1 MEALPHLAL
10 RNLVRFLCPED
21 IVRLGRT
28 CKRMYSVMPRVVLA
42 KEKWLGEDSHIH
54 EYYGER
60 VSSEPYFDTP
70 ELASTVKS
78 LCLSVTWRDQGW
90 GNRKGCFYL
99 YLMRPVANGKPI
111 QIAVHGNLFGIA
123 EHYEKSAK
131 VAIHRHPVVTEAKPR
146 DFHRFMRR
154 AGGGEGHEL
163 RVRNFR
169 AVATMYKLI
178 Y

>member
-1 MEALPHLAL
+1 M
-10 RNLVRFLCPED
+10 FLFVSD
-21 IVRLGRT
+21 AT
-28 CKRMYSVMPRVVLA
+28 CCQWKA
-42 KEKWLGEDSHIH
+42 DSD
-54 EYYGER
+54 
-60 VSSEPYFDTP
+60 SS
-70 ELASTVKS
+70 
-78 LCLSVTWRDQGW
+78 TWE
-90 GNRKGCFYL
+90 
-99 YLMRPVANGKPI
+99 
-111 QIAVHGNLFGIA
+111 LFGIA